1 MSLFDQLKV
10 QIENNVP
17 LPSVSDT
24 PKRGRGRP
32 KGSKN
37 KHNTMYIVPD
47 TKEGLAIASILHANG
62 AGVGIDHT
70 KKRGRPKGSAN
81 KPKQFPIVEIDAAKI
96 EERVVKDLKC
106 YRTGKRGRPK
116 EKEPVY
122 TIVGTLNKAAVEWEA
137 PPENPEEIEKDK
149 VRRSRNQD
157 WKRFCARGYCGH
169 TAIAHSTDGKGR
181 CWIENCKC
189 GEFV

>member
-17 LPSVSDT
+17 LPSVSST

-32 KGSKN
+32 KGS
-37 KHNTMYIVPD
+37 T
-47 TKEGLAIASILHANG
+47 
-62 AGVGIDHT
+62 
-70 KKRGRPKGSAN
+70 N
-81 KPKQFPIVEIDAAKI
+81 KPKIQAQSKSEYKRLESLGADVLPPIDTKKI
-96 EERVVKDLKC
+96 EQETLKC
-106 YRTGKRGRPK
+106 YRTGKRGRPKK

-149 VRRSRNQD
+149 IRRSRNQD

>member
-17 LPSVSDT
+17 LPSVSNT

-32 KGSKN
+32 KGSIYKP
-37 KHNTMYIVPD
+37 KTRSQEGILSCEVIEPFDVEVPIPTLD
-47 TKEGLAIASILHANG
+47 TK
-62 AGVGIDHT
+62 
-70 KKRGRPKGSAN
+70 
-81 KPKQFPIVEIDAAKI
+81 KI
-96 EERVVKDLKC
+96 EQETLKC
-106 YRTGKRGRPK
+106 YSTGKRGRPK

-189 GEFV
+189 GEFL

>member
-17 LPSVSDT
+17 LPSVSNT

-32 KGSKN
+32 KGSTN
-37 KHNTMYIVPD
+37 KLKAPNAANYPVGTVDPPDVYLGPITLPTLD
-47 TKEGLAIASILHANG
+47 TK
-62 AGVGIDHT
+62 
-70 KKRGRPKGSAN
+70 
-81 KPKQFPIVEIDAAKI
+81 KI
-96 EERVVKDLKC
+96 EQETLKC
-106 YRTGKRGRPK
+106 YRTGKRGRPKK

-137 PPENPEEIEKDK
+137 PPENPEELEKDK
-149 VRRSRNQD
+149 IRRSRNQD
-157 WKRFCARGYCGH
+157 WKRYCARGYCGH

-181 CWIENCKC
+181 CWIENCK
-189 GEFV
+189 

>member
-32 KGSKN
+32 KGS
-37 KHNTMYIVPD
+37 T
-47 TKEGLAIASILHANG
+47 
-62 AGVGIDHT
+62 
-70 KKRGRPKGSAN
+70 N

-116 EKEPVY
+116 KEKEPVY

-149 VRRSRNQD
+149 IRRSRNQD

-189 GEFV
+189 GEFL

>member
-32 KGSKN
+32 KGSTN
-37 KHNTMYIVPD
+37 KLKLP
-47 TKEGLAIASILHANG
+47 
-62 AGVGIDHT
+62 IDVTTDRISSTHENI
-70 KKRGRPKGSAN
+70 SN
-81 KPKQFPIVEIDAAKI
+81 KPKDAPVPVLDTKKI
-96 EERVVKDLKC
+96 EQETLKC
-106 YRTGKRGRPK
+106 YRTGKRGRPKK

-189 GEFV
+189 GEFL